1 MFEVLFGGLFEGLF
15 GGLLGGVFKGLL
27 EGLSEEFGDT
37 WCLEDLSSK
46 KSMKLKP
53 KINF

>member
-1 MFEVLFGGLFEGLF
+1 MFGGLFEGLF
-15 GGLLGGVFKGLL
+15 GGLLGGVFK
-27 EGLSEEFGDT
+27 GLSEEFGDT